1 MSSEQN
7 LCSMPHDKVI
17 ETLNGLI
24 VELNTCLIQYSS
36 KYNKQYIISMLHKIG
51 VSPTTIDTI
60 NSIEIKEYRPL
71 FFAQHNDLC
80 KELDNKARSRYTS
93 SIQLIIDMLTR
104 EKQRFEK
111 MKEAELQQ
119 RAIAEQKKGNEIQ
132 KRALYVSIVAIIISL
147 LSLVVAF
154 FK

>member
-1 MSSEQN
+1 
-7 LCSMPHDKVI
+7 MPHDKVI

-24 VELNTCLIQYSS
+24 VELNACLMGNR
-36 KYNKQYIISMLHKIG
+36 KCNKIDIIHKLINTG
-51 VSPTTIDTI
+51 VSAETISAVQGIDVT
-60 NSIEIKEYRPL
+60 EYTPSYL
-71 FFAQHNDLC
+71 ASYCAEFKKYD
-80 KELDNKARSRYTS
+80 DNAHSRYTS
-93 SIQLIIDMLTR
+93 SIQLIIDVLTR

-111 MKEAELQQ
+111 MKEADLQQ

-132 KRALYVSIVAIIISL
+132 KRALYVSIAAIIISL

>member
-1 MSSEQN
+1 MGG
-7 LCSMPHDKVI
+7 PKDK
-17 ETLNGLI
+17 TKLLSKLI
-24 VELNTCLIQYSS
+24 IQVKSCLTQESNRCD
-36 KYNKQYIISMLHKIG
+36 KDYIVRELHKIG
-51 VSPTTIDTI
+51 VSRTTIDAI
-60 NSIEIKEYRPL
+60 NNIKTREYTPSHLAQYCAEYKEY
-71 FFAQHNDLC
+71 
-80 KELDNKARSRYTS
+80 DNNVRAEYVS
-93 SIQLIIDMLTR
+93 SVNSIIDMLTR